1 MTKEEFEK
9 IISKALADFP
19 AYFLEKMKNVAIIVQ
34 DEPDK
39 FQKQQ
44 LGYSSGNCILG
55 LYEGVP
61 QIQRYHYNKVAPD
74 KITFFQNNIERI
86 ANRDLL
92 FRAKREKRFCR
103 AERGRFLNIKQS
115 IKEILWHE
123 IGHHFGMTEE
133 EIRKYQK

>member
-9 IISKALADFP
+9 IISDALADFP

-34 DEPDK
+34 DEPDE
-39 FQKQQ
+39 FQRQQ
-44 LGYSSGNCILG
+44 LGYSSGNCMLG

-61 QIQRYHYNKVAPD
+61 QIKRYNYNRVAPD

-86 ANRDLL
+86 ANNNDD
-92 FRAKREKRFCR
+92 
-103 AERGRFLNIKQS
+103 NIKQL
-115 IKEILWHE
+115 ITETLWHE

-133 EIRKYQK
+133 EIRKYQPR

>member
-9 IISKALADFP
+9 IISKALEVFP
-19 AYFLEKMKNVAIIVQ
+19 DYFRKKMKNVAIVVQ
-34 DEPDK
+34 DEPDE

-61 QIQRYHYNKVAPD
+61 QIKRYNYNKVAPD
-74 KITFFQNNIERI
+74 KITFFQNNIERM
-86 ANRDLL
+86 ANHDL
-92 FRAKREKRFCR
+92 
-103 AERGRFLNIKQS
+103 LNIKQL

-133 EIRKYQK
+133 EIRKYHKN

>member
-1 MTKEEFEK
+1 MNEEDFEK
-9 IISKALADFP
+9 IISDALVDFP
-19 AYFLEKMKNVAIIVQ
+19 VYFLEKMKNVAIIVQ
-34 DEPDK
+34 DEPDE

-61 QIQRYHYNKVAPD
+61 QIKRYHYNKVAPD
-74 KITFFQNNIERI
+74 KITFFQNNIERT
-86 ANRDLL
+86 ANHEL
-92 FRAKREKRFCR
+92 F
-103 AERGRFLNIKQS
+103 NIKQS

-133 EIRKYQK
+133 EIQKYQKH

>member
-9 IISKALADFP
+9 IISKALEVFP
-19 AYFLEKMKNVAIIVQ
+19 DYFRKKMKNVAIVVQ
-34 DEPDK
+34 DEPDE

-61 QIQRYHYNKVAPD
+61 QIKRYNYNKVAPD
-74 KITFFQNNIERI
+74 KITFFQNNIERM
-86 ANRDLL
+86 ANHDL
-92 FRAKREKRFCR
+92 
-103 AERGRFLNIKQS
+103 LNIKQL
-115 IKEILWHE
+115 IKEIIWHE

-133 EIRKYQK
+133 EIRKYHKN

>member
-9 IISKALADFP
+9 IISKALEVFP
-19 AYFLEKMKNVAIIVQ
+19 DYFRKKMKNVAIVVQ
-34 DEPDK
+34 DEPDE

-44 LGYSSGNCILG
+44 LGYSSGNYLLG

-61 QIQRYHYNKVAPD
+61 QIQRYNYNKVAPD

-86 ANRDLL
+86 TNNNDD
-92 FRAKREKRFCR
+92 
-103 AERGRFLNIKQS
+103 NIKQL
-115 IKEILWHE
+115 ITETLWHE

-133 EIRKYQK
+133 EIQKYQPR

>member
-1 MTKEEFEK
+1 MNKEEFEK
-9 IISKALADFP
+9 IISKALEVFP
-19 AYFLEKMKNVAIIVQ
+19 DYFKKKMKNVAIIVQ

-74 KITFFQNNIERI
+74 KITFFQNNIEETS
-86 ANRDLL
+86 NHDL
-92 FRAKREKRFCR
+92 
-103 AERGRFLNIKQS
+103 LNIKQS

-133 EIRKYQK
+133 EIQKYKKH

>member
-1 MTKEEFEK
+1 MPREEFEK
-9 IISKALADFP
+9 IISKALEVFP
-19 AYFLEKMKNVAIIVQ
+19 DYFRKKMKNVAIVVQ
-34 DEPDK
+34 DEPDE

-61 QIQRYHYNKVAPD
+61 QIQRYNYNKVAPD

-86 ANRDLL
+86 ANNNDD
-92 FRAKREKRFCR
+92 
-103 AERGRFLNIKQS
+103 NIKQL
-115 IKEILWHE
+115 ITETLWHE

-133 EIRKYQK
+133 EIRKYQPR

>member
-1 MTKEEFEK
+1 MSKEEFEK
-9 IISKALADFP
+9 IVSQALEVFP
-19 AYFLEKMKNVAIIVQ
+19 EYFKQKMKNVAIIVQ
-34 DEPDK
+34 DKPDE

-86 ANRDLL
+86 ANHDL
-92 FRAKREKRFCR
+92 
-103 AERGRFLNIKQS
+103 LNIKQS

-133 EIRKYQK
+133 EIQKYHKD

>member
-1 MTKEEFEK
+1 MIKEAFEK

-19 AYFLEKMKNVAIIVQ
+19 VYFLEKMKNVAIVVQ
-34 DEPDK
+34 DEPDE

-44 LGYSSGNCILG
+44 SGYSSGNCLLG

-74 KITFFQNNIERI
+74 KITFFQNNIERM
-86 ANRDLL
+86 ANHNL
-92 FRAKREKRFCR
+92 
-103 AERGRFLNIKQS
+103 LNIKQL

-133 EIRKYQK
+133 EIRKYQKH